1 MQNHFP
7 SILVAL
13 GMLAAGCTTNNHR
26 PVVETLA
33 AAPTRVAPGGRS
45 TVTAEVSDE
54 DGDSLTRLWQPSGG
68 SVVELGPDSVMWV
81 APQDTNT
88 YQVTLVVADPGG
100 AADTAS
106 VSIGV
111 GPNLLPTIDSMSARP
126 DPVRSLEACTLTVF
140 ARDPEGLPLSFRWR
154 APVGIFLD
162 STAATVCWRAPL
174 STRSHQISVTA
185 RDSAG
190 GTETD
195 SLLVQVTAD
204 TSVLVDS
211 TFAVYPGG
219 HRYARLGLGQV
230 PYAVEGQF
238 TAQGGPINLL
248 VLDEANYR
256 DWADGLGYAAI
267 CEVLD
272 VDAGSFS
279 FGDSLPGV
287 RYIVLDNTGD
297 RVAGRT
303 VVLRAVLALP

>member
-1 MQNHFP
+1 VRTFP
-7 SILVAL
+7 LCLPAL
-13 GMLAAGCTTNNHR
+13 LGAALTGCSTNS
-26 PVVETLA
+26 PPAIA
-33 AAPTRVAPGGRS
+33 ALQAFPTHVAPGGRS
-45 TVTAEVSDE
+45 TVTAEVFDE
-54 DGDSLTRLWQPSGG
+54 DGDSLTRLWLPSGG
-68 SVVELGPDSVMWV
+68 TVVELGPDSVLWV

-88 YQVTLVVADPGG
+88 YQVMLVVADPGG

-126 DPVRSLEACTLTVF
+126 DPVRSLEVCTLTVF

-162 STAATVCWRAPL
+162 STAAEVCWRAPL
-174 STRSHQISVTA
+174 SIRSHRISVTA

-195 SLLVQVTAD
+195 SLQVQVTAD

-219 HRYARLGLGQV
+219 HRYARLGLDQV
-230 PYAVEGQF
+230 PYVVEGQF

-248 VLDEANYR
+248 VLDEANYL
-256 DWADGLGYAAI
+256 DWVNGQGYAAI
-267 CEVLD
+267 CEVPD
-272 VDAGSFS
+272 VDAGAFS
-279 FGDSLPGV
+279 FGDSLAGI

-297 RVAGRT
+297 RVLGRT
-303 VVLRAVLALP
+303 VILRAVLVLP